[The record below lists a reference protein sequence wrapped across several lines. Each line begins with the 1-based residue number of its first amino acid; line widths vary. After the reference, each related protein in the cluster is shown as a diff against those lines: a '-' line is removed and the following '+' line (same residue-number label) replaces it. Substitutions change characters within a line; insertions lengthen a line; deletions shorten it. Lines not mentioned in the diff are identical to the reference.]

1 MKYFIIKI
9 NINFNLLNMNGLDV
23 TKIRKDLKLTQDE
36 FGKLIGVDK
45 RTVINY
51 EQGKTIPKSKVNLLE
66 LMLANGMVSSNTAV
80 QLKKEIVPSV
90 NTKNL
95 LDDIESL
102 KDHIKTLK
110 DLVTEKTKLSE
121 MYINENAM
129 LRETIK
135 TLTKNDD

>member
-1 MKYFIIKI
+1 MK
-9 NINFNLLNMNGLDV
+9 GLDV

-66 LMLANGMVSSNTAV
+66 LMLANGMVSSNTVV
-80 QLKKEIVPSV
+80 QLKKEVVPSI

-129 LRETIK
+129 LKETIK
-135 TLTKNDD
+135 TLTNSDD